1 MFTIDQA
8 QEILEELA
16 EEIPEPFYRQLNGG
30 ILLLPDTVVSEE
42 AQEDDLFIMGEYY
55 DDPAL
60 GRYIVIYFGSLLEV
74 MGEDVSPEEAKE
86 ELRETLRHEFTHHI
100 ESLAGE
106 RGLEIKD
113 ALEMERYYQGLPPDE
128 DVE

>member
-55 DDPAL
+55 DDPC
-60 GRYIVIYFGSLLEV
+60 LLYTSWV
-74 MGEDVSPEEAKE
+74 TIP
-86 ELRETLRHEFTHHI
+86 
-100 ESLAGE
+100 
-106 RGLEIKD
+106 
-113 ALEMERYYQGLPPDE
+113 
-128 DVE
+128 

>member
-1 MFTIDQA
+1 M
-8 QEILEELA
+8 
-16 EEIPEPFYRQLNGG
+16 
-30 ILLLPDTVVSEE
+30 LPDTVVSEE
-42 AQEDDLFIMGEYY
+42 AQEDDLFIMGEYH

-113 ALEMERYYQGLPPDE
+113 ALEMERYYQGLPP
-128 DVE
+128 VSYTHLKRLAQQQ

>member
-42 AQEDDLFIMGEYY
+42 AQEDDLFIMGEYH